1 MNDIKEN
8 VQYDLIGEKTLELLS
23 NSPSFNFWM
32 YKQIKPYI
40 SGKVI
45 EIGSGIGN
53 ISKYILD
60 DFQTTLSDNNQTYC
74 SYLLDKFKSH
84 KNFNAIR
91 LLDVTNKSD
100 FIDSKSEKY
109 DTVILLNV
117 IEHIWN
123 DQKALENLC
132 TLLSENG
139 KIIILTPANP
149 WLFSKFDQQ
158 LGHYRR
164 YTNASISKLVYESG
178 LSLTNRFYFNFLGI
192 LGWFVFGKI
201 LKQEQIQ
208 QKPMQIFNLLMPIN
222 KLIQPIAKYFSG
234 LSIVAIVRSPKE
246 Y

>member
-1 MNDIKEN
+1 MNNIKDN

-32 YKQIKPYI
+32 YKQIRPYI

-74 SYLLDKFKSH
+74 SYLFDQFKSH
-84 KNFNAIR
+84 KNFTDIR
-91 LLDVTNKSD
+91 LLDVTNEAD
-100 FIDSKSEKY
+100 FSDSKSEKY

-117 IEHIWN
+117 IEHIGN
-123 DQKALENLC
+123 DQKALESLSK
-132 TLLSENG
+132 LLSEKG
-139 KIIILTPANP
+139 RIIILTPANP
-149 WLFSKFDQQ
+149 WLYSKFDQE
-158 LGHYRR
+158 LGHFRR
-164 YTNASISKLVYESG
+164 YTHSSVSKLVTQSG
-178 LSLTNRFYFNFLGI
+178 LCLYKSFHFNFLGI
-192 LGWFVFGKI
+192 LGWFFFGKL
-201 LKQEQIQ
+201 LKQQQIQ

-222 KLIQPIAKYFSG
+222 KLIQPITKYIAG
-234 LSIVAIVRSPKE
+234 LSIVAIVTSPKN